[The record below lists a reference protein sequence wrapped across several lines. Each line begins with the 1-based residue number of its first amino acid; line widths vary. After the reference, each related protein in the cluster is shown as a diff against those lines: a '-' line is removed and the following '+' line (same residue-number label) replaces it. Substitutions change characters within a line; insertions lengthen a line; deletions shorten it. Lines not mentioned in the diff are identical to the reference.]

1 MLFPTFYF
9 ILFLQL
15 REGLYIFMQ
24 QYSHIQPTN
33 FPFNS
38 FLSALRIQFP
48 TISINWTI
56 SNSTNSNLT
65 DTPTKRIWTTSKTLT
80 LTFDI
85 FAVLLKWFLAIWISW
100 GMNLTKICTNFKSN
114 QTLTLSNQ
122 ENALFTPLKLLTL
135 TKTKIAIFQALD
147 QKAKQCL
154 TNSKN
159 IKTIVFSKCA
169 KVFYIFKHFNRE
181 VPKMQLKIFSFIYDW
196 LYKIVLIAT
205 YAKYLYELYYFPS
218 QNLRIH
224 LSISNRNSKY
234 VIDHVIFSVL
244 RLPFQTI
251 LMNWTTS
258 NLINSTKIL
267 NISKISTLSLR
278 PILLQFTTNTK
289 NQRYSFFKSWI
300 LIFFSSFFEMK
311 D

>member
-1 MLFPTFYF
+1 MQKFVTFSNNWIKNY
-9 ILFLQL
+9 QKCNWK
-15 REGLYIFMQ
+15 Y
-24 QYSHIQPTN
+24 
-33 FPFNS
+33 
-38 FLSALRIQFP
+38 LS
-48 TISINWTI
+48 
-56 SNSTNSNLT
+56 
-65 DTPTKRIWTTSKTLT
+65 
-80 LTFDI
+80 
-85 FAVLLKWFLAIWISW
+85 
-100 GMNLTKICTNFKSN
+100 
-114 QTLTLSNQ
+114 
-122 ENALFTPLKLLTL
+122 
-135 TKTKIAIFQALD
+135 
-147 QKAKQCL
+147 
-154 TNSKN
+154 
-159 IKTIVFSKCA
+159 
-169 KVFYIFKHFNRE
+169 
-181 VPKMQLKIFSFIYDW
+181 SFIYHW

-205 YAKYLYELYYFPS
+205 YAKYLSIIYELYNFPS

>member
-1 MLFPTFYF
+1 MVDTLNKRKSKFKRYF
-9 ILFLQL
+9 LLFLLFATQ
-15 REGLYIFMQ
+15 RRPVFMQ
-24 QYSHIQPTN
+24 QCIHIQPTN

-38 FLSALRIQFP
+38 FFSALRIQFP

-122 ENALFTPLKLLTL
+122 ENALFTPLKHLTL

-147 QKAKQCL
+147 QKVKQCL

-169 KVFYIFKHFNRE
+169 KVFYIFKQLNWE
-181 VPKMQLKIFSFIYDW
+181 LPKMQLKIFI
-196 LYKIVLIAT
+196 
-205 YAKYLYELYYFPS
+205 
-218 QNLRIH
+218 
-224 LSISNRNSKY
+224 
-234 VIDHVIFSVL
+234 
-244 RLPFQTI
+244 
-251 LMNWTTS
+251 
-258 NLINSTKIL
+258 
-267 NISKISTLSLR
+267 
-278 PILLQFTTNTK
+278 
-289 NQRYSFFKSWI
+289 
-300 LIFFSSFFEMK
+300 
-311 D
+311 